1 MYNQFF
7 TIKPRISE
15 KRRKQSCTSNNI
27 NIYHVLGRDH
37 VTFLLE
43 RKRTKRIFLCM
54 YVRTYTH
61 IHTKNFHFLRFRSR
75 KKITWLLS
83 WICKN
88 RREDEK
94 WSLFLS
100 VQWIYWR
107 GAVGIGVERK
117 IEILWGS
124 RFMQMYVLLTKK
136 LYIKWLLLYNNLLI
150 DIR

>member
-43 RKRTKRIFLCM
+43 RKRTKRTFLCM
-54 YVRTYTH
+54 YVCTYTH

-94 WSLFLS
+94 WSRVPFGTVNILERSCRNRSWAENQDSLGKS
-100 VQWIYWR
+100 LHANVCIINQEIIYKM
-107 GAVGIGVERK
+107 ITF
-117 IEILWGS
+117 I
-124 RFMQMYVLLTKK
+124 
-136 LYIKWLLLYNNLLI
+136 
-150 DIR
+150 